1 MNDDLPNG
9 IPEILAYLGQM
20 AAGYNN
26 HLKWNE
32 VAKLK
37 ADLMNVR
44 RRWLGVPVGDVAAH
58 CRSLGM
64 REEDVAQIVEL
75 VKKTQSGRRLVPQKS
90 YRDFRFAPSVVDEPS
105 GLTSREW

>member
-1 MNDDLPNG
+1 MPNG
-9 IPEILAYLGQM
+9 IPEILAYLAQT

-37 ADLMNVR
+37 ADLMNAR
-44 RRWLGVPVGDVAAH
+44 RRWVGVAVADIAAR

-64 REEDVAQIVEL
+64 REEDVAQIIDL
-75 VKKTQSGRRLVPQKS
+75 VKRAQSGRRLVPQRS
-90 YRDFRFAPSVVDEPS
+90 YRDFRFAPAVVVKPS
-105 GLTSREW
+105 GLTSEEW

>member
-1 MNDDLPNG
+1 MSEDLPNG
-9 IPEILAYLGQM
+9 IPEILSHLAQM

-32 VAKLK
+32 VAMLK

-44 RRWLGVPVGDVAAH
+44 RRWLGVPVGDIAAR

-75 VKKTQSGRRLVPQKS
+75 VKKAQSGRRLVPQKN
-90 YRDFRFAPSVVDEPS
+90 YRSFRFAPPVADER
-105 GLTSREW
+105 GEFNSREW